1 MRIVF
6 FGTAPFGIPTLKLLQ
21 QKGLGIVAVV
31 TNPPRPQG
39 RGLKP
44 TPSPVEL
51 VARESGIV
59 VFTPENPNSRD
70 FVEKITSFKPDCG
83 VLVAYG
89 VILKEPLL
97 NIPRYGFINL
107 HPSLLPRYRGAAPIP
122 RQLMDGCTESGV
134 TVIKMDKGVDSG
146 DILNQIRVEVSPEET
161 AGELETRLSLL
172 GADLVYKTLI
182 EIKEG
187 RVKSQ
192 PQNKSLA
199 TVAPKLT
206 AADRD
211 IDWQKSAQEIHNRIR
226 ALSPEPGAIT
236 YFRSNRLIILR
247 SRILSE
253 KRNLKPGTI
262 VDGAPGLFVA
272 TGTELLELI
281 SLKPAGKKVLTGR
294 DFINGYR
301 PQIGERLGR
310 YDEEI

>member
-6 FGTAPFGIPTLKLLQ
+6 FGTASFGIPTLKLLQ
-21 QKGLGIVAVV
+21 QKGLEIVAVV
-31 TNPPRPQG
+31 TNPPRSQG

-44 TPSPVEL
+44 TPSPVEV
-51 VARESGIV
+51 VARESGITV
-59 VFTPENPNSRD
+59 LTPENPNRYD

-146 DILNQIRVEVSPEET
+146 DILNQIRVEVGPEET
-161 AGELETRLSLL
+161 AGELETRLSSL
-172 GADLVYKTLI
+172 GADLVYKTII

-187 RVKSQ
+187 RVKNQ
-192 PQNKSLA
+192 PQNENLA
-199 TVAPKLT
+199 SVAPKLT

-247 SRILSE
+247 SRILNE

-262 VDGAPGLFVA
+262 VDGTPGLSVV

-301 PQIGERLGR
+301 PQIGERLGGK
-310 YDEEI
+310 DEEI